1 MKKTILLLA
10 LVLPFLS
17 ACNQTTG
24 NSKNLRTTA
33 APNEAARANLSLG
46 IEYMNRGEY
55 ERSLEKL
62 DRARAAD
69 PGYSGTYNAYGLL
82 YQLLERNNEAEK
94 HFQKALKLNPR
105 DSDTMNNYGRLLCEM
120 GRSEEAERTFLKAA
134 NNPLYSTPEIAITN
148 AGICANRNN
157 RPLEAEKHFR
167 NALEIN
173 KKIPTALLQMSQL
186 SFNTANFLS
195 ARGYLQRYLDV
206 SRHTPASLWL
216 GIQIEREMGDK
227 DALSSYILSLRN
239 NFPDSNET
247 SLLVA
252 SEANR

>member
-24 NSKNLRTTA
+24 NSKNLRTTT
-33 APNEAARANLSLG
+33 APNEVARANLSLG

-55 ERSLEKL
+55 EKSLEKL

-69 PGYSGTYNAYGLL
+69 PGYSGTYNVYGLL
-82 YQLLERNNEAEK
+82 YQLLNRNDEAEK
-94 HFQKALKLNPR
+94 QFKKALKLNPR
-105 DSDTMNNYGRLLCEM
+105 DSDTMNNYGRLLCGM
-120 GRSEEAERTFLKAA
+120 GRSEEAERTFMQAA
-134 NNPLYSTPEIAITN
+134 NNPLYATPAVAITN

-173 KKIPTALLQMSQL
+173 EQIPTALLQMSQL
-186 SFNTANFLS
+186 TFNNANYLS
-195 ARGYLQRYLDV
+195 ARAYLQRYLGV
-206 SRHTPASLWL
+206 SRHTSASLWL

-227 DALSSYILSLRN
+227 DALSSYILSLKN
-239 NFPDSNET
+239 NFPDSNEA
-247 SLLVA
+247 SLLTE
-252 SEANR
+252 SEANH